1 MDTYFPQQPPEK
13 EEGNKEY
20 KRYLLWSL
28 DKKKGS
34 EIDFINR
41 RASQM
46 LYRLL
51 EGNGKAI
58 YLIGVDDNGKIYS
71 LNEENLSETIRYIKI
86 ISNKIGAMVKVIR
99 IYKNKVCSVRII
111 LDEEILESKMANMR
125 LY

>member
-1 MDTYFPQQPPEK
+1 MDTHFPQQPPEK

-20 KRYLLWSL
+20 KRYLLWDSQ
-28 DKKKGS
+28 KKSGS

-51 EGNGKAI
+51 EGNGKAV

-71 LNEENLSETIRYIKI
+71 LNESILNETIRYVKI
-86 ISNKIGAMVKVIR
+86 ISKKIGARVRVIR

-111 LDEEILESKMANMR
+111 LNQEILEDKMENMM

>member
-1 MDTYFPQQPPEK
+1 MDTNFPQQPPEK

-20 KRYLLWSL
+20 KRYLLWSIE
-28 DKKKGS
+28 KKRGS

-71 LNEENLSETIRYIKI
+71 LNEENLNETIRYIKL
-86 ISNKIGAMVKVIR
+86 ISNKIGARVRVIR
-99 IYKNKVCSVRII
+99 IYKNQVCSVRII
-111 LDEEILESKMANMR
+111 LDEEILEKKMLNMK

>member
-1 MDTYFPQQPPEK
+1 MDTLFPQQPPEK

-20 KRYLLWSL
+20 KRYLLWDSQ
-28 DKKKGS
+28 KKRCS

-71 LNEENLSETIRYIKI
+71 LNKDNLNETIRYIKL
-86 ISNKIGAMVKVIR
+86 ISKKIGARVKVIR
-99 IYKNKVCSVRII
+99 IYKNQVCSVRII
-111 LDEEILESKMANMR
+111 LDDKILENKMENMR